1 MSTGA
6 TGDSAHGQGHG
17 AGWARD
23 EAAALLLRALVDDA
37 AVYPPGNA
45 PLGEAVA
52 HHLTARSAWYAPV
65 VGPLLVPA
73 SSVAALPGLLPPE
86 VGPEA
91 PLAVGIIADGGL
103 EGLLAAHSDAASEPR
118 LHVLH
123 GEIAVRGDDV
133 RGQVRSIL
141 DAAEFPDL
149 FVEIPLRDRAA
160 ALAALDE
167 VAAHESGESVKLRTG
182 GTAREA
188 FPDEET
194 VAWGLRCAIDRDLGV
209 KLTAGLHHAVRH
221 TDPATGFEH
230 HGFLNAL
237 VAVRAALLGAEVE
250 DMARLLAERDP
261 ARLLPH
267 VHRMSEPDATVV
279 RSFLRSFG
287 CCGVT
292 DPVADLVDLGLLRAS
307 T

>member
-6 TGDSAHGQGHG
+6 TGDSASRT
-17 AGWARD
+17 GWARD
-23 EAAALLLRALVDDA
+23 DAAALLLRGLVDDA

-45 PLGEAVA
+45 PLGPAVA
-52 HHLTARSAWYAPV
+52 DHVAARSAWYAPV
-65 VGPLLVPA
+65 LGPLLVPA

-86 VGPEA
+86 VGADA
-91 PLAVGIIADGGL
+91 PLAVGIIADAGL
-103 EGLLAAHSDAASEPR
+103 DGLLAAFSDAASEPR
-118 LHVLH
+118 LHVVH

-133 RGQVRSIL
+133 ASQVRSVL
-141 DAAEFPDL
+141 DVAAFPDL
-149 FVEIPLRDRAA
+149 FVEVPLRDRAG
-160 ALAALDE
+160 ALAALDA

-182 GTAREA
+182 GTTREA
-188 FPDEET
+188 FPDEEA

-221 TDPATGFEH
+221 TDPVTGFEH

-237 VAVRAALLGAEVE
+237 VAVRAALLGAEVP

-287 CCGVT
+287 CCGVA
-292 DPVADLVDLGLLRAS
+292 DPVADLLDLGLLRAS

>member
-6 TGDSAHGQGHG
+6 TGDRAHGPD
-17 AGWARD
+17 WARD
-23 EAAALLLRALVDDA
+23 DATAVLLRGLVDDA

-45 PLGEAVA
+45 PLAQAVTD
-52 HHLTARSAWYAPV
+52 HLAARAAWYAPV

-73 SSVAALPGLLPPE
+73 SAVAALPALLPPE
-86 VGPEA
+86 VGPES
-91 PLAVGIIADGGL
+91 PLAVGIIADAGL
-103 EGLLAAHSDAASEPR
+103 DGLLAAASDAASEKR
-118 LHVLH
+118 LRVVH
-123 GEIAVRGDDV
+123 GEIAVAAGGDV
-133 RGQVRSIL
+133 RERVREAL
-141 DAAEFPDL
+141 DRDRFPDL
-149 FVEIPLRDRAA
+149 FVEIPLRDRGA

-167 VAAHESGESVKLRTG
+167 AAAHESGESVKLRTG
-182 GTAREA
+182 GTSREA

-221 TDPATGFEH
+221 TNPVTGFEH
-230 HGFLNAL
+230 HGFVNAL
-237 VAVRAALLGAEVE
+237 IAVRAALLGAEVP

-292 DPVADLVDLGLLRAS
+292 DPVTDLVALGLLNPP

>member
-6 TGDSAHGQGHG
+6 TGDRASGS
-17 AGWARD
+17 GWARD
-23 EAAALLLRALVDDA
+23 DAGALLLRGLVDDA
-37 AVYPPGNA
+37 AIYPPGNA
-45 PLGEAVA
+45 PLVQAVA
-52 HHLTARSAWYAPV
+52 DHVAARAAWYAPL

-73 SSVAALPGLLPPE
+73 SAVAGLPGLLPPT
-86 VGPEA
+86 VDAAA
-91 PLAVGIIADGGL
+91 PLAVGIIADAGL
-103 EGLLAAHSDAASEPR
+103 DGLLAARSDIASEPR
-118 LHVLH
+118 VHVVH

-133 RGQVRSIL
+133 RAQVRAVL
-141 DAAEFPDL
+141 DAAAFPDL
-149 FVEIPLRDRAA
+149 FVEVPLPDRAA

-182 GTAREA
+182 GTTREA

-194 VAWGLRCAIDRDLGV
+194 LAWGLRCAIDRDLGV

-221 TDPATGFEH
+221 TDPITGFEH

-237 VAVRAALLGAEVE
+237 VAVRAALLGAEVP

-287 CCGVT
+287 CCGVS
-292 DPVADLVDLGLLRAS
+292 DPVLDLVTLGLLNPPH
-307 T
+307 